1 MRRFYGFLLL
11 IISTLLIIVC
21 GFNPQKEKINSGLE
35 YEGGYETLYKVD
47 LGSDNNNINDIGK
60 TVVSRIEDA
69 GVENAS
75 VSVEKSSDGDE
86 NFIRIKMNAETETD
100 LDYVL
105 RSVEATGK
113 ITVSTLLSNDADY
126 SLEME
131 EPFVIG
137 SASVEWN
144 SSTPYVSVDL
154 KDAKEFKKFVDTCNS
169 AYKKFMEKYNSDS
182 EDTNSI
188 TGVMVLWLDKTEND
202 SYVEAYQ
209 DTETLRQEEIR
220 SKILALVPTD
230 NFTYTEDS
238 NGDYQDAT
246 FKISAYDYTQTEMV
260 AKSAHTVERIINYG
274 SSTYSMKRLY
284 TQRIEAS
291 EGNAYTNIIIYGIIG
306 ASLVALIYLVVRF
319 RLAGLAA
326 FTSILLSLF
335 MQLILFNFFG
345 YTFTT
350 MVSLGFLASLIMNTS
365 YAIVYL
371 TKFKS
376 ELQNGKSAIK
386 ANQQAT
392 KSTLVNLIDVTV
404 LGLFVTIIALNA
416 VSSQTKLFP
425 AVLLIGT
432 CVSLIVNRLY
442 TLFAMYWLTHNKL
455 ASEKLSIFGVK
466 ANKQSVLDEKTTKV
480 INKVDPVKNLKR
492 NSIIA
497 TVISGLCVI
506 LIAVFVIIPSSNV
519 FNVSSDSKTYTRI
532 EMSSYVD
539 NSSGH
544 YMFEKSEEV
553 KSFFNNNYPSIAN
566 KIYTIDINVVED
578 VLPEAED
585 YTTVQKHDVAYVSV
599 AFNTTLTT
607 SEIEQINDSNLI
619 STIQAKTNYSGADYQ
634 VTAAIVEVNSSSVN
648 YLTTSAIIVVSLFA
662 GLSIVFVL
670 VRYGLTYGLSTLVT
684 LIPTSL
690 IAISFY
696 VASRIGMSALSLTGI
711 AAGLIVVMIIQIPLY
726 EKNKVLLRENKIKV
740 GTYEQRAIIAN
751 QVLTSETR
759 SISVITL
766 LALVSTFVV
775 AFASPLTS
783 SVFSTYGAMAI
794 TIFVGYIATIMLAL
808 PCQLF
813 FFKHIHFSFSIN
825 REKINRKKMEEAKLK
840 NKNPGS
846 EAREAIIPGIND

>member
-21 GFNPQKEKINSGLE
+21 GTNPQLEKITSGLE

-47 LGSDNNNINDIGK
+47 LGENDTIENISS
-60 TVVSRIEDA
+60 VVVNRLEDA

-75 VSVEKSSDGDE
+75 VAHESTKDGDE
-86 NFIRIKMNAETETD
+86 NYIRIKMNAETETD

-113 ITVSTLLSNDADY
+113 ITVSTLLSNDPDY

-137 SASVEWN
+137 SAEVEWS
-144 SSTPYVSVDL
+144 SSTPYVSVSL
-154 KDAKEFKKFVDTCNS
+154 KDAKEFKNFTDICND
-169 AYKKFMEKYNSDS
+169 AYKKFMETYNSDS
-182 EDTNSI
+182 EDSNNI
-188 TGVMVLWLDKTEND
+188 TGVMVLWLDKTDND

-220 SKILALVPTD
+220 NKILALVPTD

-238 NGDYQDAT
+238 NGDYQDAS
-246 FKISAYDYTQTEMV
+246 FRISAYDYTQTEMV
-260 AKSAHTVERIINYG
+260 AASAHTIERIVNYG
-274 SSTYSMKRLY
+274 ASSFKMDRLY

-291 EGNAYTNIIIYGIIG
+291 EGSNFTNYIIFGIAG
-306 ASLVALIYLVVRF
+306 ASVLALIYLAIRF
-319 RLAGLAA
+319 RVAGLAG
-326 FTSILLSLF
+326 FTSIILSLF
-335 MQLILFNFFG
+335 IQLIVFNFFG

-350 MVSLGFLASLIMNTS
+350 MVALGFLVSLILNFS
-365 YAIVYL
+365 YVVLYL
-371 TKFKS
+371 TKFKK
-376 ELQNGKSAIK
+376 ELQNGKTAIK
-386 ANQQAT
+386 ANQQASKT
-392 KSTLVNLIDVTV
+392 TFVNLIDVTV
-404 LGLFVTIIALNA
+404 LCLFVTIIAVNA

-425 AVLLIGT
+425 ANVLIGT
-432 CVSLIVNRLY
+432 CTSLIVNRLY
-442 TLFAMYWLTHNKL
+442 TLFAMYWLSHNKL
-455 ASEKLSIFGVK
+455 ASEKTSIFGISSKSDKIEQASIK
-466 ANKQSVLDEKTTKV
+466 A

-506 LIAVFVIIPSSNV
+506 LISVFVIIPSTNV
-519 FNVSSDSKTYTRI
+519 FNVSNDAQTYTRI

-539 NSSGH
+539 ASSNH
-544 YMFEKSEEV
+544 YMFERSEDV
-553 KSFFNNNYPSIAN
+553 RKFFEENYPEIGS
-566 KIYTIDINVVED
+566 KIYTIDITVVED

-585 YTTVQKHDVAYVSV
+585 YTTVQKHDVAYVSI
-599 AFNTTLTT
+599 AL
-607 SEIEQINDSNLI
+607 DSI
-619 STIQAKTNYSGADYQ
+619 STYAEAIDNNDFKATLQAKTNYSSEDYELKAYVVR
-634 VTAAIVEVNSSSVN
+634 VTSSSVN

-662 GLSIVFVL
+662 GLSFVFVL
-670 VRYGLTYGLSTLVT
+670 VRYGHTYGLATLVT

-711 AAGLIVVMIIQIPLY
+711 AAGLIVVMIAQIPLY
-726 EKNKVLLRENKIKV
+726 EKNKSLLRENKIKV
-740 GTYEQRAIIAN
+740 GTLESRTAIVR
-751 QVLTSETR
+751 QVLESETR
-759 SISVITL
+759 TVTLISLFAIV
-766 LALVSTFVV
+766 ATFVV
-775 AFASPLTS
+775 AFASPLTA

-794 TIFVGYIATIMLAL
+794 TIFIGYICTILLAL

-813 FFKHIHFSFSIN
+813 FFKHLHWNFSIN
-825 REKINRKKMEEAKLK
+825 REKINKKKMEEAKLK

>member
-21 GFNPQKEKINSGLE
+21 GTKPQLENITSGLE

-47 LGSDNNNINDIGK
+47 LGENNTIENIGNI
-60 TVVSRIEDA
+60 VVNRLEDA

-75 VSVEKSSDGDE
+75 VATESTKDGDE
-86 NFIRIKMNAETETD
+86 NYIRIKMNAETETD

-113 ITVSTLLSNDADY
+113 ITVSTLLSNDPDY

-137 SASVEWN
+137 SAEVEWS
-144 SSTPYVSVDL
+144 SSTPYVSVSL
-154 KDAKEFKKFVDTCNS
+154 KDAKEFKKFVDTCND
-169 AYKKFMEKYNSDS
+169 AYTKFMDTYNSDS
-182 EDTNSI
+182 EDSNNI
-188 TGVMVLWLDKTEND
+188 TGVMVLWLDKTDED

-209 DTETLRQEEIR
+209 DTETIRQEEIR
-220 SKILALVPTD
+220 NKILALVPTD

-238 NGDYQDAT
+238 NGDYQDAS
-246 FKISAYDYTQTEMV
+246 FRISAYDYTQTEMV
-260 AKSAHTVERIINYG
+260 ASSAHTIERIINYG
-274 SSTYSMKRLY
+274 ASSYSMDRLY

-291 EGNAYTNIIIYGIIG
+291 EGSSYTNIIIYSIVG
-306 ASLVALIYLVVRF
+306 ASIIALIYLIARF
-319 RLAGLAA
+319 RLTGLAG
-326 FTSILLSLF
+326 FTSIILSLF
-335 MQLILFNFFG
+335 IQLIVFNFFE

-350 MVSLGFLASLIMNTS
+350 MVALGFLASLIINFAYVS
-365 YAIVYL
+365 IYL
-371 TKFKS
+371 TKFKK
-376 ELQNGKSAIK
+376 ELQNGKSSIK
-386 ANQQAT
+386 ANQLAS

-404 LGLFVTIIALNA
+404 LCLFVTIIAVNA

-425 AVLLIGT
+425 AVLLIGV

-455 ASEKLSIFGVK
+455 ASEKTSIFGVK
-466 ANKQSVLDEKTTKV
+466 SNEDKIESKETKIIEK
-480 INKVDPVKNLKR
+480 IDPIKNIKR

-506 LIAVFVIIPSSNV
+506 LISVFVIIPSTNV
-519 FNVSSDSKTYTRI
+519 FNVSNDAQSYTRI

-539 NSSGH
+539 SSSNH
-544 YMFEKSEEV
+544 YMFEKSEDV
-553 KSFFNNNYPSIAN
+553 RAFFKENYPEIES
-566 KIYTIDINVVED
+566 KIYTININVVED

-585 YTTVQKHDVAYVSV
+585 YTTVQKHDVAYVSI
-599 AFNTTLTT
+599 ALDSIST
-607 SEIEQINDSNLI
+607 EAEAIENSDFI
-619 STIQAKTNYSGADYQ
+619 STIQSKTQYSTTDYNVQ
-634 VTAAIVEVNSSSVN
+634 AHIVRVNSSSVN

-662 GLSIVFVL
+662 GLSFVFVL
-670 VRYGLTYGLSTLVT
+670 VRYGHTYGLATLVT

-690 IAISFY
+690 VAISFY

-711 AAGLIVVMIIQIPLY
+711 AAGLIVVVISQIPLY
-726 EKNKVLLRENKIKV
+726 EKNKALLRENKIKV
-740 GTYEQRAIIAN
+740 GTLEERTAIAK
-751 QVLTSETR
+751 QVFASETR
-759 SISVITL
+759 TVTLISLFAI
-766 LALVSTFVV
+766 VSTFVV
-775 AFASPLTS
+775 AFASPLTA

-794 TIFVGYIATIMLAL
+794 TIFIGYICTILLAL
-808 PCQLF
+808 PCHLF
-813 FFKHIHFSFSIN
+813 FFKHLHWNISIN
-825 REKINRKKMEEAKLK
+825 REKHNKKKMEEAKLK